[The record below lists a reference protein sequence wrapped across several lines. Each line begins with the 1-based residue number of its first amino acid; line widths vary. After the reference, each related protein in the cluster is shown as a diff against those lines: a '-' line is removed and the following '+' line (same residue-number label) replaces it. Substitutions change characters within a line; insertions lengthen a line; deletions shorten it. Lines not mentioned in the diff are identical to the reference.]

1 MQQKWTPKAK
11 LEIVLEGL
19 KEEGGISAICR
30 SKGIS
35 TTQFYKWKHQLITS
49 AEIVFKRQNNK
60 PNLKEERLKQENE
73 RMKNVIVEITA
84 ENLDLKKVF
93 GG

>member
-1 MQQKWTPKAK
+1 MHRKWTPKEK

-19 KEEGGISAICR
+19 RDENGISAICR
-30 SKGIS
+30 SRGIS
-35 TTQFYKWKHQLITS
+35 TTQFYNWKSQLISS
-49 AEIVFKRQNNK
+49 AEIVFQRQNNK

-73 RMKNVIVEITA
+73 RMKGVIAEITA
-84 ENLDLKKVF
+84 ENLDVKKGL

>member
-1 MQQKWTPKAK
+1 MHRKWTPKEK

-19 KEEGGISAICR
+19 RDENGISAICR
-30 SKGIS
+30 SRGIS
-35 TTQFYKWKHQLITS
+35 TTQFYNWKSQLISS
-49 AEIVFKRQNNK
+49 AEIVFQRQNNK

-73 RMKNVIVEITA
+73 RMKGVIAEITA
-84 ENLDLKKVF
+84 ENLDLKKGL